1 MWGGSSVYSCIGE
14 SKPPGNV
21 KNLGKSCC
29 YQYIKDMTKQEIYIK
44 IGELEKQLTGDSIHD
59 ADIKDHLNY
68 LRMLLVGVNF

>member
-1 MWGGSSVYSCIGE
+1 
-14 SKPPGNV
+14 
-21 KNLGKSCC
+21 
-29 YQYIKDMTKQEIYIK
+29 MTKQEIYIK